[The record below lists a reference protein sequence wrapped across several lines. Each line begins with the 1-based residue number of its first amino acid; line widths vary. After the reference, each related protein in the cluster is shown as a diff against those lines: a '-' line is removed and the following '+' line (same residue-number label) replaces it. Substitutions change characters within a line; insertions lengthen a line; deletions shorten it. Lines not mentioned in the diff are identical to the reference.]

1 MSALD
6 TLLYGYRTV
15 LAAASAVTQRGKLN
29 FASGFTVADNAGTS
43 STDVS
48 VSTTQTLTLATVTA
62 MVLSVL
68 RLTSENNALSG
79 SQNDVTIGSN
89 TIIRVTDSGA
99 VTWTG
104 IAADTGRRVLLV
116 HAVGAGGLTLVNQS
130 ASSVA
135 SNRFAL
141 PGGSDVTLATGNIAM
156 LVYDTTQ
163 SRWLY
168 VGPAG
173 SALTATVTTDSTS
186 TGTIEDWALPPG
198 VSTVRFTNAGGVV
211 LRSVAGGSDGR
222 MLAIV
227 NLTGAAMTIVHDTG
241 TNAAYRFYLGYASN
255 LVVNDQVAVWAVYDA
270 ASARWRIV
278 SYY

>member
-48 VSTTQTLTLATVTA
+48 VSTTQTLTLATVTT

-68 RLTSENNALSG
+68 RLTSENNALTG

-89 TIIRVTDSGA
+89 TIIRVTASGA

-116 HAVGAGGLTLVNQS
+116 HAVGAGGLTLVHQS

-141 PGGSDVTLATGNIAM
+141 PGGSNVTLATGGIAM

-227 NLTGAAMTIVHDTG
+227 NLTGAALTIVHDTG

-255 LVVNDQVAVWAVYDA
+255 LVINDQVAVWAVYDA
-270 ASARWRIV
+270 TSARWRIV
-278 SYY
+278 TQY